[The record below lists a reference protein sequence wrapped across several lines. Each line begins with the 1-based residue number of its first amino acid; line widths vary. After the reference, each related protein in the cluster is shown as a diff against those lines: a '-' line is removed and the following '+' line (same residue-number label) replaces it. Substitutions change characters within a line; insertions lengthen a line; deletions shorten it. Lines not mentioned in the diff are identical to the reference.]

1 MEIHEKLERQD
12 LLQAIDEKA
21 QCHELLLKD
30 LKDLDYAGIRSVLLR
45 LFLLTIV
52 PCVLASNQFISKFD
66 RLRADFGEYWFPERT
81 IGQS

>member
-1 MEIHEKLERQD
+1 MEIHEKLERKD
-12 LLQAIDEKA
+12 LIQAIDEKA
-21 QCHELLLKD
+21 QCHELL

-66 RLRADFGEYWFPERT
+66 RLRADFGEYRFPERI